1 VIGSDDLRTSRVDL
15 GFYRNRSGISEAT
28 WWFEGT
34 TWDLKDGP
42 GGGEERFGVRR
53 DDSEALRNSSSV
65 DRIAWGFSRRDLE
78 FLGIHLLMHRND
90 LGTSPPDQPLLWS
103 GLESFSIDRGM
114 HRNDLEVYG
123 TTSGLSG
130 RTWSFNSLAW
140 D

>member
-1 VIGSDDLRTSRVDL
+1 MVRRNYLGICRTGL
-15 GFYRNRSGISEAT
+15 AAIRNDSA
-28 WWFEGT
+28 F
-34 TWDLKDGP
+34 
-42 GGGEERFGVRR
+42 RR
-53 DDSEALRNSSSV
+53 DDSEALRNSSAV

-78 FLGIHLLMHRND
+78 FLRIHLLMHRND
-90 LGTSPPDQPLLWS
+90 LGTFPPDQPLLWS